1 MAKAKDTKG
10 KRPKKGDLIKA
21 AHREER
27 AEEVSALQAFLLSFI
42 MFSLVLAPVLGLG
55 IYFGRSVESISSVLP
70 TPEGT
75 FLGGM
80 LVGVLVAFVI
90 SLVFTRRAVAQA

>member
-21 AHREER
+21 AHVDEKE
-27 AEEVSALQAFLLSFI
+27 EEVSALQAFLLSFI
-42 MFSLVLAPVLGLG
+42 MLSVILAPVLGLG
-55 IYFGRSVESISSVLP
+55 IYFGRSVETISSVFP

-80 LVGVLVAFVI
+80 LIGVLVAFVVSI
-90 SLVFTRRAVAQA
+90 IFTRRAVAQA